1 MGTLVR
7 CGKGKGL
14 VAGTGEHTQFGEIF
28 KLMKAEEVPHKSRSL
43 QIILC
48 PVPEWVVSY
57 SY

>member
-28 KLMKAEEVPHKSRSL
+28 KLMKAEEVMHINRYSL
-43 QIILC
+43 PTDILC
-48 PVPEWVVSY
+48 VS
-57 SY
+57 ST